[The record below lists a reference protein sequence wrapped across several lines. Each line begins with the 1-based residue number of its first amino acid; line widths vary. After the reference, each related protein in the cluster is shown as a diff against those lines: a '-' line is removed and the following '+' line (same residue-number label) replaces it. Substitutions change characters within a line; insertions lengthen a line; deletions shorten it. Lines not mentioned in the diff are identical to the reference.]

1 MAAAKKGAAKAGPAK
16 KAAKKQ
22 SRTSLYKVEG
32 TKLERLSRFC
42 PKCGAG
48 VFMAKH
54 KDGRYACG
62 KCGFMER

>member
-1 MAAAKKGAAKAGPAK
+1 MPPAK
-16 KAAKKQ
+16 GKKITKRP
-22 SRTSLYKVEG
+22 RTKKSALYKIDG
-32 TKLERLSRFC
+32 DKITRLSRFC

-62 KCGFMER
+62 KCGYMER

>member
-1 MAAAKKGAAKAGPAK
+1 MTMAKAKNTKRPRNAK
-16 KAAKKQ
+16 
-22 SRTSLYKVEG
+22 SSLYKIEG
-32 TKLERLSRFC
+32 EKLTRLSRSC

-62 KCGFMER
+62 KCGYMER